1 LARQNAFAS
10 DREGKRKERCY
21 RIGSVVEAF
30 GKARK
35 NALFDRRDRFR
46 AKRCMTAPTPP
57 TGGRITDL
65 LLEQEMRQSYL
76 NYSMSVIL
84 SRALPDA
91 RDGLKPSQR
100 RVLVAMND
108 LNLGPRSKHRK
119 CAKICGDTSGN
130 YHPHG
135 ESVVYPTLVGM
146 AQPFSTRYPLV
157 DSQGNFG
164 AIDGS
169 PPAAMRYTEARMA
182 YPAMHLLEDLDKE
195 TVEMVPNYDDRLL
208 QPVVLPARFPNLIC
222 NGSTGIAVGMAASLP
237 PHNLRE
243 VAKAIELLLDKPEVT
258 LDELLEHVQGPD
270 FPTGGMIMGRS
281 GIRNAYASGRGNVVC
296 RAKYHVEEKKGR
308 KSLVFTE
315 VPYQIKTTTI
325 LERVD
330 HLVKTDQID
339 SIADANDES
348 NDRVGLRL
356 VIELKK
362 GVEDETVTVNQLF
375 KLSPLQGTFSII
387 NLAIVEGRPRTLGFK
402 QMLECHRDHR
412 IDVIKRRTRFLLRKA
427 EERLHILEGLRLA
440 VQNIDEV
447 IEIIKKSPDSDTAR
461 TRLMAR
467 FAFSDVQS
475 RAILDMRLARLTGL
489 EIERLEEEHKE
500 VSDKIAYYKTILSDR
515 AVLIGLMKQDLKE
528 MVDQYGDDRR
538 TVINDEEVGNFV
550 AEDLI
555 PEEMMVVTVTHQGYI
570 KRTALDQYRTQGR
583 GGKGVSGGETK
594 EGDFLWNLFVAST
607 HDFLLFFT
615 DKGRV
620 YWKKVY
626 ELPSYGRTAKGRSL
640 ANVVETQPEEKI
652 TAILRV
658 ESFDDRFLVTATKKG
673 LIKKTALEQY
683 SRPRAG
689 GIIAVGLE
697 EGDSLVGVNL
707 VRAGQ
712 SIVLGTRD
720 GMSIRFEESDAR
732 AMGRSAVGVWGIRL
746 EEGDAVC
753 DMVVIDGTGT
763 LLTVC
768 ENGYGKRTA
777 VEEYRSQ
784 SRGGKGIIDIKTSD
798 RNGKVVNLLAVKD
811 EDEVMMI
818 TKDGQI
824 VRTKCAEISVIGRNT
839 QGVRCIALNE
849 GDKLVSVAR
858 IPNEE
863 PEATATTTPTATPTP
878 S

>member
-1 LARQNAFAS
+1 
-10 DREGKRKERCY
+10 
-21 RIGSVVEAF
+21 
-30 GKARK
+30 
-35 NALFDRRDRFR
+35 
-46 AKRCMTAPTPP
+46 MTDPIPPTPP
-57 TGGRITDL
+57 TGGRMTDL
-65 LLEQEMRQSYL
+65 LLEREMRESYL

-146 AQPFSTRYPLV
+146 AQWFSTRYPLV

-169 PPAAMRYTEARMA
+169 PPAAMRYTEARMG
-182 YPAMHLLEDLDKE
+182 YPAMHLLEDLDKD
-195 TVEMVPNYDDRLL
+195 TVEMVPNYDGELM

-243 VAKAIELLLDKPEVT
+243 VAAAIEKLLDKPDVT
-258 LDELLEHVQGPD
+258 LDELLEVVQGPD
-270 FPTGGMIMGRS
+270 FPTGGTIMGRG
-281 GIRNAYASGRGNVVC
+281 GIRNAYASGRGSVVV
-296 RAKYHVEEKKGR
+296 RAKYHVEEKRGR
-308 KSLVFTE
+308 KSIVFTE
-315 VPYQIKTTTI
+315 VPYQVKTTTI
-325 LERVD
+325 LERID
-330 HLVKTDQID
+330 HLVKSDQID
-339 SIADANDES
+339 SIADANDET
-348 NDRVGLRL
+348 NDRVGLRI
-356 VIELKK
+356 VVELKK
-362 GVEDETVTVNQLF
+362 GVEDETITVNQLF
-375 KLSPLQGTFSII
+375 KLSPLQSTFSII

-412 IDVIKRRTRFLLRKA
+412 QDVIRRRTRFLLKKA
-427 EERLHILEGLRLA
+427 EERLHVLDGLRLA

-447 IEIIKKSPDSDTAR
+447 IEIIKKSASRDDAR
-461 TRLMAR
+461 VRLVER
-467 FAFSDVQS
+467 FTLSDVQA
-475 RAILDMRLARLTGL
+475 RAILDMRLASLTGL
-489 EIERLEEEHKE
+489 EMEKLEAEHKE
-500 VSDKIAYYKTILSDR
+500 VSDKITYYKTILSDR
-515 AVLIGLMKQDLKE
+515 SVLIGLMKQDLRE
-528 MVDQYGDDRR
+528 MVEQYGDERR
-538 TVINDEEVGNFV
+538 TIISDEEIGSFV

-555 PEEMMVVTVTHQGYI
+555 PEEMMAVTVTHEGYI
-570 KRTALDQYRTQGR
+570 KRTSLDQYRTQGR
-583 GGKGVSGGETK
+583 GGKGVSGAETK

-607 HDFLLFFT
+607 HDYLLFFT
-615 DKGRV
+615 DRGRV
-620 YWKKVY
+620 YWKKVF
-626 ELPSYGRTAKGRSL
+626 ELPSYGRTAKGRAL
-640 ANVVETQPEEKI
+640 ANVVETQAEEKI

-707 VRAGQ
+707 CRAGQ
-712 SIVLGTRD
+712 SIVLGTSC
-720 GMSIRFEESDAR
+720 GMSIRFDEADAR

-746 EEGDAVC
+746 DEGDEVR
-753 DMVVIDGTGT
+753 DMVVTDGTGT
-763 LLTVC
+763 LLTIC
-768 ENGYGKRTA
+768 ENGYGKRTL
-777 VEEYRSQ
+777 VEEYRQQ
-784 SRGGKGIIDIKTSD
+784 SRGGKGIIDIRTSD
-798 RNGKVVNLLAVKD
+798 RNGKVINLLAVKD
-811 EDEVMMI
+811 DDEVMMI

-824 VRTKCAEISVIGRNT
+824 VRTKVSEISVIGRNT

-858 IPNEE
+858 IPNEDPE
-863 PEATATTTPTATPTP
+863 PSETTAK